1 MSVVAYIDAVIPS
14 VPPDAAL
21 AVAASTDHQHYL
33 ATHQEALGARDGVTH
48 EWPDGAA
55 VDTAVVVARETRDRR
70 LDNLPGST
78 VFLQPILVLVGGGD
92 GYIISRVPVP
102 DVQQIV
108 EDLARVETIVAVDLD
123 TVHGQLA
130 ATLSH
135 DVVNS

>member
-1 MSVVAYIDAVIPS
+1 M
-14 VPPDAAL
+14 
-21 AVAASTDHQHYL
+21 
-33 ATHQEALGARDGVTH
+33 
-48 EWPDGAA
+48 
-55 VDTAVVVARETRDRR
+55 
-70 LDNLPGST
+70 
-78 VFLQPILVLVGGGD
+78 FLQPILVLVGGGD